1 MKLVEMFL
9 PAGEREIGNG
19 AGNGLIFFSLK
30 GRGCGYIEEFRVGPE
45 GVWSLCTNGC
55 FLGWFFIVFVLGPP
69 FIFAA
74 TSGWGGGVGFFPL
87 VA

>member
-1 MKLVEMFL
+1 MKLVEMFF
-9 PAGEREIGNG
+9 PAGKGEIGNG
-19 AGNGLIFFSLK
+19 AGNGLICLLLK

-45 GVWSLCTNGC
+45 GVWSLCTNSC

-69 FIFAA
+69 FIFDA
-74 TSGWGGGVGFFPL
+74 TSELEGWVGFLPL